1 MKYLIFIGYTLFII
15 LVSVLAYLNIIPTQ
29 QIKIPYYDYI
39 GHFVL
44 YSIWAYLF
52 ALVLPQRLFSI
63 LKLPV
68 PTGILVVTGITIIEE
83 CFQSLS
89 AVRSFSLIDLGCS
102 LTGIAVSNLYY
113 QYKVY
118 ASM

>member
-1 MKYLIFIGYTLFII
+1 MKYLIFIGYTLFLIF
-15 LVSVLAYLNIIPTQ
+15 VSVLAYLNIIPTQ

-44 YSIWAYLF
+44 YGIWAYLF

-63 LKLPV
+63 LKFYI
-68 PTGILVVTGITIIEE
+68 PTGILIVTGITIIEE
-83 CFQSLS
+83 CLQSFS

-102 LTGIAVSNLYY
+102 LTGIAVGNLFY

-118 ASM
+118 TSL